1 MLAHALRRLLW
12 SIPTLVGI
20 SLVTFLFLSYV
31 PDPTDDPAVA
41 AALGPAEL
49 RRQRRARFLDL
60 PRFLNPSPR
69 DVRQRADALVAAVTA
84 GGEGS
89 ATARAELTRLGGAA
103 LPHVLPRLDALAPEP
118 RKALAVALAPVARRM
133 GHTSPDLADP
143 DHAVAFWTRFWD
155 DRGIE
160 FRRASVRSAV
170 ARLTR
175 YGSTSRAA
183 DLRDLDT
190 FVLDDVMSTLEIPR
204 DAASVERARA
214 LVDVAAHA
222 TERDDR
228 IAPGDDVA
236 AARAC
241 VERWQAF
248 WAVYRGDFVTD
259 AGLGRVS
266 AMITETRYGKW
277 ALDAVTH
284 RFGKS
289 AGGTPVLDEI
299 LDRVPVTLGIVFGAI
314 ALAYTLAIPL
324 GALGALYR
332 GRRVDTALLLSVL
345 ALYALPTAI
354 LAVLARGVGGGRALV
369 AVLVLAPALVA
380 APTAQQRSALLLAMS
395 QDHVRAA
402 IARGSSRA
410 RAVLVHGLRTALVPV
425 ATLATLEGPMALGGA
440 FVGERVLG
448 LRGIGELTMLAVQRR
463 DIAWLM
469 AISMSAALIAAVFV
483 VAADLAY
490 VVLDPRIAG
499 AVLGKRG
506 RG

>member
-1 MLAHALRRLLW
+1 
-12 SIPTLVGI
+12 
-20 SLVTFLFLSYV
+20 
-31 PDPTDDPAVA
+31 
-41 AALGPAEL
+41 
-49 RRQRRARFLDL
+49 
-60 PRFLNPSPR
+60 
-69 DVRQRADALVAAVTA
+69 
-84 GGEGS
+84 
-89 ATARAELTRLGGAA
+89 
-103 LPHVLPRLDALAPEP
+103 
-118 RKALAVALAPVARRM
+118 
-133 GHTSPDLADP
+133 
-143 DHAVAFWTRFWD
+143 
-155 DRGIE
+155 
-160 FRRASVRSAV
+160 
-170 ARLTR
+170 
-175 YGSTSRAA
+175 
-183 DLRDLDT
+183 
-190 FVLDDVMSTLEIPR
+190 
-204 DAASVERARA
+204 VERARA